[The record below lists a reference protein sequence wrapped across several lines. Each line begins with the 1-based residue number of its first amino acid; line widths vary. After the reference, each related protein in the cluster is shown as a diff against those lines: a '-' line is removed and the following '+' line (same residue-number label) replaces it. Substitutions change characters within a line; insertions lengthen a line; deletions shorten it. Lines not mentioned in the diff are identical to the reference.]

1 MKNAHVGR
9 PGLELAA
16 AIDPDPSV
24 DAACRAG
31 GSIIHP
37 HNLYVRYFANLLG
50 LVVKAGDD
58 DD

>member
-1 MKNAHVGR
+1 MPTSAGQVWSSPLPLTLTR
-9 PGLELAA
+9 
-16 AIDPDPSV
+16 